1 METTVTVR
9 RDGRTRLKKQL
20 GGVNI
25 ILRIIVGS
33 GISVSHKGVLREAG
47 SVGLS
52 LVVWGSLWVLVHAG
66 GAVL

>member
-33 GISVSHKGVLREAG
+33 GISVSHNDVLREAG

-52 LVVWGSLWVLVHAG
+52 LVVWGSLWVLAMLG
-66 GAVL
+66 EL